1 MSDVPS
7 GQIPGVYRR
16 RIGDILVTAISDGYL
31 DAVYEF
37 IRGIEPAEAERI
49 LREAYRP
56 APPRVS
62 INCFVI
68 HSAGRV
74 ALVETGSGDKM
85 GPTLGKMPENLAK
98 AGIDKTSIDTIIL
111 THMHPDHS
119 NGLTNNSGE
128 AIFPDVE
135 LVVSERDVA
144 HWHDDAAMARATER
158 QKLRFFRWARE
169 QVRPYMNR
177 RRDAQGEVF
186 PGVTAVPLYGHTPG
200 HTGYLVSSNGEQL
213 LIWGD
218 IVHMPDIQTRRPDVW
233 MEPDV
238 DGEAAIATRKRTM
251 DRVATD
257 RMLVAG
263 MHMHFPGF
271 LNLNRGRD
279 GGYEL
284 VPEIW
289 QQAL

>member
-1 MSDVPS
+1 VNVPS
-7 GQIPGVYRR
+7 AQIPGIYRR
-16 RIGDILVTAISDGYL
+16 RIGDIVVTAISDGYL

-37 IRGIEPAEAERI
+37 MRNIEPKDAERI
-49 LREAYRP
+49 LKEAYRP

-74 ALVETGSGDKM
+74 ALMETGSGDKM

-98 AGIDKTSIDTIIL
+98 AGIERKSIDTIIL

-119 NGLTNNSGE
+119 NGLTDNNG
-128 AIFPDVE
+128 AACFPDVE

-144 HWHDDAAMARATER
+144 HWHDDAGMARATER
-158 QKLRFFRWARE
+158 QKMRFFQWARE
-169 QVRPYMNR
+169 QIKPYHNR
-177 RRDAQGEVF
+177 RRDARGEVF
-186 PGVTAVPLYGHTPG
+186 PGVTAMPLYGHTPG
-200 HTGYLVSSNGEQL
+200 HTGYMVASKGESL

-218 IVHMPDIQTRRPDVW
+218 IVHIPDIQTRRPDVW

-238 DGEAAIATRKRTM
+238 DGEAAIATRKRIF
-251 DRVATD
+251 DQVATD
-257 RMLVAG
+257 RQLVAG

-271 LNLNRGRD
+271 LNLNRRTD